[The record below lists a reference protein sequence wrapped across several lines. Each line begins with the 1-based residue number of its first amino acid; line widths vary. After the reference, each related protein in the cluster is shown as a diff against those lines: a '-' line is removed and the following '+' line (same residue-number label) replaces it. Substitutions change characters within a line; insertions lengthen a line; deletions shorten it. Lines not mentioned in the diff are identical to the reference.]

1 MDVIALQK
9 NPSLSDQ
16 ALQRMTELIIRGDI
30 EPGAR
35 VQEAVLARQLGISRG
50 PLREAIRQLEGRG
63 LLVRIPH
70 VGVKVADPSLEQVID
85 LYMIREVLEGLA
97 CRLAAERMTDDELKR
112 LRNILFDHSAHEDV
126 RKGTGY
132 YQSPGDQDF
141 HFQIIEGSRQA
152 RLIETLLGDL
162 YQVLRIFRYRSSV
175 APGRAKAAY
184 EEHLLILD
192 ALERRDGEAAEAAMR
207 KHLLHARKS
216 LQEKAN
222 AQADTADSTSLSQ
235 GNQR

>member
-1 MDVIALQK
+1 MDVVALQK
-9 NPSLSDQ
+9 TTLSDQ
-16 ALQRMTELIIRGDI
+16 ALERMTELIIRGDL

-50 PLREAIRQLEGRG
+50 PLREAIRRLEGRG
-63 LLVRIPH
+63 LLERIPH
-70 VGVKVADPSLEQVID
+70 VGVKVASPSLQEIID

-97 CRLAAERMTDDELKR
+97 CRLAAERLSDAELKR
-112 LRNILFDHSAHEDV
+112 LRSVLFDHSAHDDV
-126 RKGTGY
+126 KSGTGY

-175 APGRAKAAY
+175 NPGRAKVAY
-184 EEHLLILD
+184 DEHVGILE
-192 ALERRDGEAAEAAMR
+192 ALEQRDGARAEQLMR
-207 KHLLHARKS
+207 DHLIHARNS
-216 LQEKAN
+216 LEETGAV
-222 AQADTADSTSLSQ
+222 APADTSSAA
-235 GNQR
+235 